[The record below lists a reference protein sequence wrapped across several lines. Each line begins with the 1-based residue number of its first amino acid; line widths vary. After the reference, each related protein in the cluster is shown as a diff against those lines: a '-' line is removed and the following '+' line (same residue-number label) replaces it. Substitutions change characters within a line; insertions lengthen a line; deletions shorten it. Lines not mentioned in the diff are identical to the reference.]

1 MILSNL
7 IQNKNVTFT
16 LNSLCSLEIPM
27 PCASN
32 PCVNGAT
39 CFDQGNRASYVCL
52 CPAGFEGT
60 NCENGMYNLF
70 KLIFIQHV
78 KMIYDEEICNAILN
92 LTFLLLV
99 K

>member
-1 MILSNL
+1 
-7 IQNKNVTFT
+7 
-16 LNSLCSLEIPM
+16 M

-39 CFDQGNRASYVCL
+39 CFNQGNRASYVCL

-78 KMIYDEEICNAILN
+78 KIIYDGEIRNAIFYH
-92 LTFLLLV
+92 TFFFFFFFFGGGGGEIMVLAHILY
-99 K
+99 